1 MTWEQIQEINKTLKA
16 IDQKGKPYITVD
28 ERVKA
33 FRQIYP
39 EGSITTEMLYYQD
52 GKVVM
57 KATAYDDAG
66 MILATGHAEELEG
79 VGFVNKTSFL
89 ENAETSAVGRCLGFM
104 YLGATQG
111 IASYDEVKNAINIR
125 ENSITEAEAKTLQQ
139 MCKKL
144 DVDIKDIGKKVGA
157 KSLYTMTSEQHG
169 RALIILQEIQEG
181 LNG

>member
-39 EGSITTEMLYYQD
+39 DGSITTEMLYYQD

-57 KATAYDDAG
+57 KATACDDSG
-66 MILATGHAEELEG
+66 KILATGHAEELEG

-89 ENAETSAVGRCLGFM
+89 ENADTSAVG
-104 YLGATQG
+104 GA
-111 IASYDEVKNAINIR
+111 
-125 ENSITEAEAKTLQQ
+125 
-139 MCKKL
+139 
-144 DVDIKDIGKKVGA
+144 
-157 KSLYTMTSEQHG
+157 
-169 RALIILQEIQEG
+169 
-181 LNG
+181 